1 MSDHQIIEISC
12 IYTTNRRCWFSHKN
26 TSLTGKY
33 HHKSWFLMIT
43 WKLLLVTAVILS
55 IEMLGFS
62 CMKTWFRPKEFCG
75 KYKSVGSVSLVGLQ
89 GSGSVPGHPGWPIY
103 VQMAIP
109 NLISRQNSIKNRIR
123 IDFPIF
129 LLLLYRCNIDPAYRI
144 SIRCWHCLFMS
155 VDQCGGYPDQ

>member
-1 MSDHQIIEISC
+1 MAHVRSSNHSDIMHLYNNPKMLVFTQ
-12 IYTTNRRCWFSHKN
+12 NARV
-26 TSLTGKY
+26 TGKC

-43 WKLLLVTAVILS
+43 WKLLLVIAVILS

-62 CMKTWFRPKEFCG
+62 WIRTWFRPKEFCG

-109 NLISRQNSIKNRIR
+109 NLIPSQHSIKNRIR

-129 LLLLYRCNIDPAYRI
+129 LLLLYRCNIDPAYR
-144 SIRCWHCLFMS
+144 MS
-155 VDQCGGYPDQ
+155 R